1 MTILVSAAPSV
12 NATPH
17 PAAWP
22 RASNSAMISP
32 SSGRS
37 AVRRGRKAMKR
48 FFGAR
53 LASGLAG
60 LAVLAFAA
68 SLAPAHAAEKLRVAK
83 VVPFAWSFTPL
94 DIGIAAGI
102 FAKHGLDIEA
112 SASAGDAKL
121 QQLLASGSI
130 DIGIGSGPGMAFIAK
145 GVPAKAVAAMF
156 GAPQNMAVMVGYDS
170 DIKTV
175 ADLKGKKL
183 GCTTVGSLTDWIG
196 ARINQKEGWG
206 TDGITTVPIGGMP
219 PARAA
224 IKTHQ
229 IDGYIGAL
237 ETGYALEEAKE
248 WRLITGATPFV
259 DQFITHVIFA
269 TNDLIEKHPD
279 QVKAFL
285 DGWFETIA
293 YMKTHKAE
301 TVAISA
307 KVLNLSEAVISR
319 VYDEQI
325 GAFNT
330 DGTFDPKAV
339 AVLKKSYIEM
349 GLLKDTPDDKEMFTT
364 QFVPVKVSQQY
375 FSAKKSKDARCR
387 CARAAPNRR
396 RAALRHRV
404 WPGRR
409 HRSSSRRRPARL
421 RHAPGAVART
431 KIPGRSGRRN
441 PADRPPRLRPR
452 SVRRSGRCRSG
463 RAGRKSRPGGCRSKR
478 RRSD

>member
-1 MTILVSAAPSV
+1 M
-12 NATPH
+12 
-17 PAAWP
+17 
-22 RASNSAMISP
+22 R
-32 SSGRS
+32 
-37 AVRRGRKAMKR
+37 R
-48 FFGAR
+48 FFWAS
-53 LASGLAG
+53 LASGLMSM
-60 LAVLAFAA
+60 AVLLTGLVTG
-68 SLAPAHAAEKLRVAK
+68 LAPAQAAEKLRVAK

-94 DIGIAAGI
+94 DIGIQAGI
-102 FAKHGLDIEA
+102 FAKHGLDIEE

-130 DIGIGSGPGMAFIAK
+130 DIGIGSGPGMAFIVK

-170 DIKTV
+170 DIKSV

-206 TDGITTVPIGGMP
+206 SDGITVVPIGGMP

-248 WRLITGATPFV
+248 WRVVTAATPFV

-269 TNDLIEKHPD
+269 TNDQIEKHPD

-301 TVAISA
+301 SVAISA

-364 QFVPVKVSQQY
+364 QFVPVKVGQ
-375 FSAKKSKDARCR
+375 K
-387 CARAAPNRR
+387 
-396 RAALRHRV
+396 
-404 WPGRR
+404 
-409 HRSSSRRRPARL
+409 
-421 RHAPGAVART
+421 
-431 KIPGRSGRRN
+431 
-441 PADRPPRLRPR
+441 
-452 SVRRSGRCRSG
+452 
-463 RAGRKSRPGGCRSKR
+463 
-478 RRSD
+478 